1 MHSSRVTVLDLLS
14 ATAESGNIDL
24 TFLFFLEDDVV
35 SSETVKSNENHD
47 SQLVNQKYK
56 GTTSYKNKTEIEA
69 YTSGH
74 PCEAKKM
81 SATAKQE

>member
-35 SSETVKSNENHD
+35 SSETVKSNENRNV
-47 SQLVNQKYK
+47 SSSKIQGY
-56 GTTSYKNKTEIEA
+56 NKL
-69 YTSGH
+69 
-74 PCEAKKM
+74 
-81 SATAKQE
+81 QEQN